1 MMKEPTID
9 QYLIADCLCIID
21 EFNIM
26 YRDYSLE
33 RLKTEADEN
42 FNEMDITVRIGYPFK
57 QTAHYTAG
65 DLFFVC
71 FFIIY
76 TSTKNKS

>member
-33 RLKTEADEN
+33 R
-42 FNEMDITVRIGYPFK
+42 V
-57 QTAHYTAG
+57 
-65 DLFFVC
+65 
-71 FFIIY
+71 
-76 TSTKNKS
+76 

>member
-42 FNEMDITVRIGYPFK
+42 FNEMDITDRIS
-57 QTAHYTAG
+57 
-65 DLFFVC
+65 
-71 FFIIY
+71 I
-76 TSTKNKS
+76 